1 MKMKESTWSK
11 LVTTEVT
18 VCDYCWQEE
27 GVGDDPDVSWISRS
41 NCGVWIHSS
50 CVHCNSSKFKSQE
63 FWTIYVQ
70 GKFRIVKHLLLFI
83 KGKTELPRICTKL

>member
-1 MKMKESTWSK
+1 MQIVRSRLGCFQQSKRGNKKARLPSPLMKMKESTCSK

-27 GVGDDPDVSWISRS
+27 DVGDDPDVSWISRS

-50 CVHCNSSKFKSQE
+50 CVHFNSSKFS
-63 FWTIYVQ
+63 TY
-70 GKFRIVKHLLLFI
+70 
-83 KGKTELPRICTKL
+83 T